1 MSYCNVDDVLHATGF
16 DRDRIQKLSP
26 TTPTA
31 ASVNTLVQEFIDD
44 AQTEIRERLRINS
57 TINKELHL
65 CTGEDDV
72 FELGPEDQPESF
84 TEYTVINNLVEC
96 FNLYLGGDCPN
107 LKRLRPYPTDCELGT
122 DSATPLVDWGDS
134 TATIASSLTRKAGSY
149 SVMATFANVAQ
160 YARYPDIGIDEWID
174 EEIDTFKF
182 MAFYVRSSSDNTAI
196 TVRLYNT
203 AGAYNYASYT
213 IVKKQHWYLVMLDLD
228 DDFTGTLDW
237 ENDHLMYIDF
247 WVDKAC
253 YLLIDNMNFNDLW
266 MFTAPAGEVALM
278 RRSSEDSH
286 ESGYPFYVSYSFDPY
301 LASVPRNIKKA
312 CACLAGVDLIDF
324 MRGIR
329 SEDVEFDAQAES
341 GVSVFSKDHLTVQR
355 ESLLKKY
362 EEALN
367 ATGFGYEFGPIDA

>member
-1 MSYCNVDDVLHATGF
+1 MSYCDVDDVLHATGF

-84 TEYTVINNLVEC
+84 TEYTVTNNLVEC

-107 LKRLRPYPTDCELGT
+107 LKRLRPYPTNCELGT
-122 DSATPLVDWGDS
+122 ESSSAAGWTDS
-134 TATIASSLTRKAGSY
+134 TAADGVSTTRKAGSY
-149 SVMATFANVAQ
+149 SVSIQ
-160 YARYPDIGIDEWID
+160 YGAVIQYGRYPAIASDEWID
-174 EEIDTFKF
+174 EEIDTFQF
-182 MAFYVRSSSDNTAI
+182 MAFYVRSSVVNTTI
-196 TVRLYNT
+196 TVRLYNS
-203 AGAYNYASYT
+203 AGSYNYASYT
-213 IVKKQHWYLVMLDLD
+213 IVKKNHWYLVMLDLD
-228 DDFTGTLDW
+228 DDFTGTVDW
-237 ENDHLMYIDF
+237 EDDHLMYIDF
-247 WVDKAC
+247 YVDKIC
-253 YLLIDNMNFNDLW
+253 TILLDNMNFNDLW

-355 ESLLKKY
+355 ECLLKKY

>member
-1 MSYCNVDDVLHATGF
+1 MSYCDVDDVLHATGF

-107 LKRLRPYPTDCELGT
+107 LKRLRPYPTNCELGT
-122 DSATPLVDWGDS
+122 ESSSAAGWADS
-134 TATIASSLTRKAGSY
+134 TAADGVSTTRKAGSY
-149 SVMATFANVAQ
+149 SVSIQ
-160 YARYPDIGIDEWID
+160 YGAVIQYGRYPAIASDEWID
-174 EEIDTFKF
+174 EEIDTFQF
-182 MAFYVRSSSDNTAI
+182 MAFYVRSSVVNTTI
-196 TVRLYNT
+196 TVRLYNS
-203 AGAYNYASYT
+203 AGSYNYASYT
-213 IVKKQHWYLVMLDLD
+213 IVKKNHWYLVMLDLD
-228 DDFTGTLDW
+228 DDFTGTVDW
-237 ENDHLMYIDF
+237 EDDHLMYIDF
-247 WVDKAC
+247 YVDKIC
-253 YLLIDNMNFNDLW
+253 TILLDNMNFNDLW

-355 ESLLKKY
+355 ECLLKKY